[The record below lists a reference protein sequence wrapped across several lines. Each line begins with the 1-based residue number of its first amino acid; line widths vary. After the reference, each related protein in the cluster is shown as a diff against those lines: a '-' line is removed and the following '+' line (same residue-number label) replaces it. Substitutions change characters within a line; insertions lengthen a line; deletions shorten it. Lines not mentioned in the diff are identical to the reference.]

1 MAADEPAVRRRE
13 AARVLLLDA
22 ADRVL
27 LFHGFDPAEPARTWW
42 FTPGGGLEPGE
53 DGRTAALRELA
64 EETGL
69 TGVELG
75 PVVAVDLA
83 EFCYDGERYRQHQ
96 SFYLARTTGAGPAEL
111 DSSGSPAD
119 ERAQLSEARWWTTDQ
134 LRRTAEQ
141 VYPERLAELLD
152 LVLSQGPPVPPV
164 RL

>member
-1 MAADEPAVRRRE
+1 MTAQEPVRRRE

-53 DGRTAALRELA
+53 DSRAAALRELA

-69 TGVELG
+69 AGVELG

-83 EFCYDGERYRQHQ
+83 EFSYDGERYQQRQCFH
-96 SFYLARTTGAGPAEL
+96 LARTVGVGPVDL
-111 DSSGSPAD
+111 DSSGSAPD
-119 ERAQLSEARWWTTDQ
+119 EREQLSEARWWTVAE
-134 LRRTAEQ
+134 LRRTADQ
-141 VYPERLAELLD
+141 VYPERLVELLE
-152 LVLSQGPPVPPV
+152 LLLRGGVPVEPV